1 MLKYL
6 QVDVHYRRGSIQR
19 RECEIVI
26 VIGHFWNVTSP
37 TLSLRGSGD
46 WCRDGDGGCVGR
58 LVAFHRGE
66 SLALVEES
74 LSSCCL
80 DTRIELGLYKPE
92 NEIEFEF

>member
-6 QVDVHYRRGSIQR
+6 QFDVHYRRGSIQR

-26 VIGHFWNVTSP
+26 IIGHTWSVASHT
-37 TLSLRGSGD
+37 LRGSGD
-46 WCRDGDGGCVGR
+46 GGWVRR

-74 LSSCCL
+74 LGACCL
-80 DTRIELGLYKPE
+80 DTRIELSLYKPE
-92 NEIEFEF
+92 NEIEFDFKSFNQI

>member
-6 QVDVHYRRGSIQR
+6 QFDVHYRRGSIQR

-26 VIGHFWNVTSP
+26 IIGHT
-37 TLSLRGSGD
+37 LRGSGD
-46 WCRDGDGGCVGR
+46 GGWVRR

-74 LSSCCL
+74 LGACCL
-80 DTRIELGLYKPE
+80 DTRIELSLYKPE